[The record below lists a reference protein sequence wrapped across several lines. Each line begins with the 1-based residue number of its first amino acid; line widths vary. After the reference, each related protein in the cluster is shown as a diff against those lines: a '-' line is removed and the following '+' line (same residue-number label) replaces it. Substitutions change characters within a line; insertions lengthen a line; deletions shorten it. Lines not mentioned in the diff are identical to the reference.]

1 MVHQRQRILSKT
13 KQRQPLGAYLSTT
26 HKKLAR
32 ASRQANQVRRECC
45 LLEHIK
51 YLCCALTLFIIGCS
65 SVPQT
70 PLPNT
75 DVYVA
80 DIDIAAGT
88 VKNVLNITQRPGYDN
103 QPSFSADGNAIFF
116 VSDRSG
122 STDIYRYDLA
132 TSVTS
137 QTTDT
142 DESEFSPTPMNDGKS
157 FSAVRV
163 GKPHAEGEEY
173 TESQQLW
180 RYDFTGRAIAPIL
193 GIRRVGY
200 HCWMDEGL
208 VALFIVGNDE
218 KGLPHRLIAAD
229 LASRQTIDLASNIGR
244 SIKQTPDGLLSFVD
258 KSDSTS
264 WMISTIAQGDDKPTP
279 LIATP
284 KGSED
289 FCWMPDGT
297 LLAVDGKSIVQSRA
311 SSQKLFKH
319 LATFT
324 ELGGTLA
331 RITANADGTR
341 IAFVVVTPE

>member
-1 MVHQRQRILSKT
+1 MFT
-13 KQRQPLGAYLSTT
+13 
-26 HKKLAR
+26 
-32 ASRQANQVRRECC
+32 
-45 LLEHIK
+45 
-51 YLCCALTLFIIGCS
+51 ALIVGCS

-80 DIDIAAGT
+80 DIDIAAGS
-88 VKNVLNITQRPGYDN
+88 VKNVRNITQRLGYDN
-103 QPSFSADGNAIFF
+103 QPSFSADGKSILF

-122 STDIYRYDLA
+122 STDVYRYDLA
-132 TSVTS
+132 TATTL
-137 QTTDT
+137 QITDT
-142 DESEFSPTPMNDGKS
+142 EESEFSPTPMNDGKS

-163 GKPHAEGEEY
+163 GKPRADGEEY

-180 RYDFTGRAIAPIL
+180 RYDFTGRAIAPVL

-200 HCWMDEGL
+200 HCWLDEGL

-229 LASRQTIDLASNIGR
+229 LASRQTVDLASNIGR
-244 SIKQTPDGLLSFVD
+244 TLKRTPDGRLSFVD

-284 KGSED
+284 EGSED
-289 FCWMPDGT
+289 FCWLPDGT
-297 LLAVDGKSIVQSRA
+297 MISVRCNSLVQW
-311 SSQKLFKH
+311 KFGTTT
-319 LATFT
+319 TFT
-324 ELGGTLA
+324 PFAILAELTGTIV
-331 RITANADGTR
+331 RVTANDEGTR
-341 IAFVVVTPE
+341 IAFVLVEPLMPSK

>member
-1 MVHQRQRILSKT
+1 MF
-13 KQRQPLGAYLSTT
+13 A
-26 HKKLAR
+26 
-32 ASRQANQVRRECC
+32 
-45 LLEHIK
+45 
-51 YLCCALTLFIIGCS
+51 ALVVGCS

-80 DIDIAAGT
+80 DIDIAAGS
-88 VKNVLNITQRPGYDN
+88 VKNVRNITQRLGYDN
-103 QPSFSADGNAIFF
+103 QPSFSADDKSILF

-122 STDIYRYDLA
+122 STAVYRYNLA
-132 TSVTS
+132 TSATL
-137 QTTDT
+137 QITDT
-142 DESEFSPTPMNDGKS
+142 EESEFSPTPMNDGKS

-163 GKPHAEGEEY
+163 GKSRAEGEEY

-180 RYDFTGRAIAPIL
+180 RYDFSGRSIAPIL

-200 HCWMDEGL
+200 HCWIDEGL
-208 VALFIVGNDE
+208 LALFIVGNDE

-244 SIKQTPDGLLSFVD
+244 SIKRAPDGRLSFVD

-279 LIATP
+279 LIAAP

-297 LLAVDGKSIVQSRA
+297 LLALEGNTIVQRKA
-311 SSQKLFKH
+311 GSQRS
-319 LATFT
+319 FT
-324 ELGGTLA
+324 RLITLSDLTGTLA
-331 RITANADGTR
+331 RITASADGTK
-341 IAFVVVTPE
+341 IAFVVVSNP